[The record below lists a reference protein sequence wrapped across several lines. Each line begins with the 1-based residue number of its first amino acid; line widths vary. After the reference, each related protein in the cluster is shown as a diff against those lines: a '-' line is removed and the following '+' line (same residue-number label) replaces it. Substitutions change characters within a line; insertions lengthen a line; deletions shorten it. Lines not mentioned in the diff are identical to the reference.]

1 MTTLKHQNNIQAD
14 GIRDTFLNTT
24 GNGSTASTSL
34 GDTKIWERQPIR
46 NGSQNNNA
54 AGTTNTSPN
63 QCQDFGGSFKFISQ
77 QSSYSVTSTKTT
89 TTFTFTGWFTGGGLQ
104 AASDGNLAAARGT
117 LYDGSST
124 FFNTAKAVDTLNGS
138 LNGNKWISGIGQ
150 RHNNALLADPV
161 YTGYIVFEGAGA
173 STTDTDWTSLTLEWD
188 IESTGGQSLYDTY
201 LSSAGAIRLNRT
213 DASRV
218 VSRYSRVVYEYDDQ
232 ILAFLQ
238 SGSVDFVQYCTL
250 R

>member
-14 GIRDTFLNTT
+14 GIRDTFLNTS

-46 NGSQNNNA
+46 NGSTNTGA
-54 AGTTNTSPN
+54 SSTNTSPN
-63 QCQDFGGSFKFISQ
+63 QFQDFGGSFKFISQ

-104 AASDGNLAAARGT
+104 AASDGNLLAARGT

-124 FFNTAKAVDTLNGS
+124 FFNSAKAVDTLNGS

-161 YTGYIVFEGAGA
+161 YTGYIVFEGSGA
-173 STTDTDWTSLTLEWD
+173 STSDTDWTSLTIEYD
-188 IESTGGQSLYDTY
+188 IENDGGNSFYSTY
-201 LSSAGAIRLNRT
+201 LSSAGAITLNRT

-218 VSRYSRVVYEYDDQ
+218 ASRYSRVVYEFDDQ
-232 ILAFLQ
+232 ILALVPQ
-238 SGSVDFVQYCTL
+238 GNVDFVQYCTL